1 METLPFWFQNNWEA
15 KLIVR
20 SSLREYRIRARG
32 GGLKGYFIQVMV
44 SLISMTSSVEL
55 MSLH

>member
-1 METLPFWFQNNWEA
+1 MVTLPFRFQNNCEA

-20 SSLREYRIRARG
+20 SSLREYRIREGG